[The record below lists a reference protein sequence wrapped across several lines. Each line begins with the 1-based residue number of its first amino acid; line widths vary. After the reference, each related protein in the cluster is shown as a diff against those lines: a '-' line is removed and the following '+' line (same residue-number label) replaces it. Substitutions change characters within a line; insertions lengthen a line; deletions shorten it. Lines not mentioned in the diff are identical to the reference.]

1 MERFTKRVASN
12 NQENILRVPGEV
24 NPNRR
29 SLSATP
35 YSVFIHN
42 SPVYKTSEMLTSRR
56 AGRPT
61 AFSPCRKRKQLP
73 FRPDGYP
80 YANRRWTDRLR
91 SNPSTISR
99 G

>member
-1 MERFTKRVASN
+1 MAKATLKIVDGNTEKPVR
-12 NQENILRVPGEV
+12 IPGE
-24 NPNRR
+24 NSDRR
-29 SLSATP
+29 SMTATP
-35 YSVFIHN
+35 YSIFIHN

-56 AGRPT
+56 PGRPSV
-61 AFSPCRKRKQLP
+61 FSPCGKRRQLP

-91 SNPSTISR
+91 SNPSTLSR